1 MTSEEYKKFL
11 KASETFFSQ
20 MNNSINDLGNSYR
33 MLLAK
38 MAEIFQDDIKDDIQS
53 LMDQIERSDPN
64 AKGKKETD
72 A

>member
-64 AKGKKETD
+64 AQGKKETD